1 MAFIDGECWRIFR
14 KLFLNY
20 SGGNLMSFHIVKGD
34 IFQQEVDAI
43 VLTTSPILPLRGLLG
58 SVARKICGDRLVLE
72 IEQTK
77 SPTLSE
83 CVITNAYNLP
93 CKRIIH
99 VATPKWNGG
108 NYGEEKYLKQS
119 YINCLN
125 MLQKFDLHS
134 ISFPLLSG
142 GAHEYPLDKAIEIA
156 VETLDKFAQKNES
169 LDISLVIYDA
179 LTWNSNK
186 SILEKY
192 AIEGGELSNK
202 TLRDSERIKSDRKYF
217 SRWYK
222 PGDEVI
228 LDLGVD
234 AQDLGQR
241 LLFLIKSKG
250 KTQQECYTGVISKT
264 AFDKI
269 IKSSISTKNTLV
281 SLGINIGLDESG
293 INELLAP
300 IGERLFY
307 YLDKDKII
315 IEGIQKYKN
324 EEGVNRIDLINE
336 ELSAVGCALLKTN

>member
-1 MAFIDGECWRIFR
+1 
-14 KLFLNY
+14 
-20 SGGNLMSFHIVKGD
+20 MSFHIVKGD

-43 VLTTSPILPLRGLLG
+43 VLTTSSLLPLRGLLG
-58 SVARKICGDRLVLE
+58 SKAREICGDRLVLE
-72 IEQTK
+72 FEQIK

-108 NYGEEKYLKQS
+108 KHGEEKYLKQS

-125 MLQKFDLHS
+125 MIQKFELHS
-134 ISFPLLSG
+134 ISFPLLSA
-142 GAHEYPLDKAIEIA
+142 GAYEFPLDKAIGIA
-156 VETLDKFAQKNES
+156 VETLEKFAQKNED
-169 LDISLVIYDA
+169 LDINLVIYDE

-192 AIEGGELSNK
+192 AIEGGELSDK
-202 TLRDSERIKSDRKYF
+202 TLRDPERIKRDRKYF
-217 SRWYK
+217 NRWYK
-222 PGDEVI
+222 PGDEDI
-228 LDLGVD
+228 LDSGIE

-250 KTQQECYTGVISKT
+250 KTQQQCYTGVISKT
-264 AFDKI
+264 SFDKI
-269 IKSSISTKNTLV
+269 IKGSIPPKNTLV

-300 IGERLFY
+300 IGEHLDY
-307 YLDKDKII
+307 YLNRDQII
-315 IEGIQKYKN
+315 IQGIKKYKN

-336 ELSAVGCALLKTN
+336 ELVAVGCVPLKTN